1 MAGKGTSDYKG
12 KLKSG
17 YGTGGTRK
25 GAAGSANSAEDFG
38 RAGAGMAKGFGKVNR
53 AGSGSRGVRKEP
65 KGGVPGGGLG
75 SYRK

>member
-1 MAGKGTSDYKG
+1 MAKSTSDYKG

-25 GAAGSANSAEDFG
+25 GAAGSKTSAEDFG
-38 RAGAGMAKGFGKVNR
+38 KAGAGMAKGARKINR
-53 AGSGSRGVRKEP
+53 AGSGARGVRKDP

>member
-1 MAGKGTSDYKG
+1 MKTSDYKG

-25 GAAGSANSAEDFG
+25 GAAGSKTSAEDFG
-38 RAGAGMAKGFGKVNR
+38 KAASGMAKGARKINR
-53 AGSGSRGVRKEP
+53 AGSGARGVRKDP